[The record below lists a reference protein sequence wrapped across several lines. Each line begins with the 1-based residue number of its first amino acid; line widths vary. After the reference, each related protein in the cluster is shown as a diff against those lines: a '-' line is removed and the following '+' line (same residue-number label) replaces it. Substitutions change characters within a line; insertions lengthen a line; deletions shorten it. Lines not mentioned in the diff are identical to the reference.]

1 MKSNE
6 VVKTI
11 ENLDLIYKKANST
24 SSRKIF
30 FISIIEYIDFL
41 YKNQSLKI
49 LWDLINRLRDED
61 EDLKEFNKAKEEAER
76 KIKAVFNKVKEFINK
91 NNIEDPFILEE
102 IERFESLEKGTLA
115 ITGDEISFKY
125 KCVSGILFFLLNQK
139 NKDYLE
145 FCRGFG
151 EISDEFT
158 VKEWYFNKNLL
169 FYEENLSKIGR
180 VKYIK
185 PWFSFDK
192 LNEFYSVFKDVEKMK
207 LEAYRSNKIFDLW
220 GYGLLANDIKIILSS
235 NESEQPKFI
244 KKEDYEFYFT
254 KLHSFIKQTLEIIN
268 RKLNEKTDN
277 KKWFYDKDKAVL
289 FIDGKE
295 VKFKKDKFRGKLME
309 LLTKNEKNQKKEWN
323 WDEIIIA
330 IEAIEEPDIK
340 YKNKVFEAGRDIN
353 EYIASKTGKT
363 DFLVVSTQTISINKK
378 YLS

>member
-1 MKSNE
+1 
-6 VVKTI
+6 
-11 ENLDLIYKKANST
+11 
-24 SSRKIF
+24 
-30 FISIIEYIDFL
+30 
-41 YKNQSLKI
+41 
-49 LWDLINRLRDED
+49 
-61 EDLKEFNKAKEEAER
+61 
-76 KIKAVFNKVKEFINK
+76 
-91 NNIEDPFILEE
+91 
-102 IERFESLEKGTLA
+102 
-115 ITGDEISFKY
+115 
-125 KCVSGILFFLLNQK
+125 
-139 NKDYLE
+139 
-145 FCRGFG
+145 
-151 EISDEFT
+151 
-158 VKEWYFNKNLL
+158 
-169 FYEENLSKIGR
+169 
-180 VKYIK
+180 
-185 PWFSFDK
+185 
-192 LNEFYSVFKDVEKMK
+192 MK

-235 NESEQPKFI
+235 NESEQTKFI

-289 FIDGKE
+289 FIDDKE
-295 VKFKKDKFRGKLME
+295 VKFKKDKFRAKLME

-330 IEAIEEPDIK
+330 IEATEEPDIK

>member
-61 EDLKEFNKAKEEAER
+61 EDLKKFNKAKEEAER
-76 KIKAVFNKVKEFINK
+76 KIKAVFNKVKKFINK
-91 NNIEDPFILEE
+91 NKIENPFILEE

-115 ITGDEISFKY
+115 TTGDEISFKY
-125 KCVSGILFFLLNQK
+125 KCVSGILFFLLKQK

-151 EISDEFT
+151 EISDEFI

-169 FYEENLSKIGR
+169 CYEENLSKIGR

-192 LNEFYSVFKDVEKMK
+192 LNEFYSVFNDVEKMK

-244 KKEDYEFYFT
+244 KREDYEFYFT

-289 FIDGKE
+289 FIEGKE

-330 IEAIEEPDIK
+330 IEATEEPDIK

>member
-1 MKSNE
+1 MNINE
-6 VVKTI
+6 IVKII
-11 ENLDLIYKKANST
+11 ENLELIYKRAFNS

-30 FISIIEYIDFL
+30 FISIIDHIDLL
-41 YKNQSLKI
+41 YQNKNLKI
-49 LWDLINRLRDED
+49 LWDVINRLREED
-61 EDLKEFNKAKEEAER
+61 EDLKEFNQ
-76 KIKAVFNKVKEFINK
+76 IKVKAEKEIKKVFTEVKSFISK
-91 NNIEDPFILEE
+91 NNINDLSLSEQ
-102 IERFESLEKGTLA
+102 IERFDSLEKGTLS
-115 ITGDEISFKY
+115 TTMDKVCFKY
-125 KCVSGILFFLLNQK
+125 ECVSYALMILVNKK
-139 NKDYLE
+139 NKDYLN
-145 FCRGFG
+145 FCRKFG
-151 EISDEFT
+151 DITDDFEINY
-158 VKEWYFNKNLL
+158 WYFSKNLTE
-169 FYEENLSKIGR
+169 YENVLSKIGR
-180 VKYIK
+180 IKYIK

-235 NESEQPKFI
+235 NESEQTKFI

-289 FIDGKE
+289 FIDDKE
-295 VKFKKDKFRGKLME
+295 VKFKKDKFRAKLME

-330 IEAIEEPDIK
+330 IEATEEPDIK